1 MLPARRIDEP
11 LLPPIQQA
19 PVMRTDSAVRTI
31 AKVTAFVTRRA
42 PSGDGHELLVFR
54 HPDAGIQLPAGSV
67 EPGEAFA
74 AAALREVEEETGLR
88 ETHVVAHLGTRVS
101 ELHDLKA
108 FCEEARLRTGP
119 SPDAALLATLPRGW
133 WCRPLGQQGDYCEV
147 RYEEL
152 DRNTRPEQVIVRF
165 TGWVRS
171 DLLAGRMERAYF
183 HVRCT
188 RPTPERWLQ
197 RAEGRFDFECHWLP
211 LLPKP
216 DIRSP
221 QQAWIDEFHAAL
233 VQGVAQHG
241 H

>member
-1 MLPARRIDEP
+1 MHADSPAP
-11 LLPPIQQA
+11 
-19 PVMRTDSAVRTI
+19 TI

-67 EPGEAFA
+67 EPGESPA

-88 ETHVVAHLGTRVS
+88 ETQLVAHLGTRVTD
-101 ELHDLKA
+101 LHDVKA
-108 FCEEARLRTGP
+108 FLADAPLLAGP
-119 SPDAALLATLPRGW
+119 SPGAALLTTLPRGW
-133 WCRPLGQQGDYCEV
+133 WCRPLGWQGDYCEV

-152 DRNTRPEQVIVRF
+152 DRNTQPEQVIVRF

-183 HVRCT
+183 HVSCT
-188 RPTPERWLQ
+188 RPAPDRWQQ
-197 RAEGRFDFECHWLP
+197 RAEDRFDFACHWLP
-211 LLPKP
+211 LVPKP

-221 QQAWIDEFHAAL
+221 QQAWIDEFHDAL
-233 VQGVAQHG
+233 VQGLARSDG
-241 H
+241 

>member
-1 MLPARRIDEP
+1 MHANSP
-11 LLPPIQQA
+11 
-19 PVMRTDSAVRTI
+19 VRTI
-31 AKVTAFVTRRA
+31 AKVTAFVTRPA
-42 PSGDGHELLVFR
+42 PSGHGHELLVSR

-74 AAALREVEEETGLR
+74 AAALREVLEETGLR
-88 ETHVVAHLGTRVS
+88 GTQVVAHLGTRVS
-101 ELHDLKA
+101 DLHELKV
-108 FCEEARLRTGP
+108 FCAEAPLRMGP

-133 WCRPLGQQGDYCEV
+133 WCRPLGRQGDYCEV
-147 RYEEL
+147 QYEEL
-152 DRNTRPEQVIVRF
+152 DRNTQPEQVIVRF
-165 TGWVRS
+165 TGWVQS
-171 DLLAGRMERAYF
+171 QLLADRMERAYF
-183 HVRCT
+183 HLQCT

-221 QQAWIDEFHAAL
+221 QQAWIDEFHEAI
-233 VQGVAQHG
+233 VQGVANGG

>member
-1 MLPARRIDEP
+1 MATSCGVELATDTCMHAHSPA
-11 LLPPIQQA
+11 
-19 PVMRTDSAVRTI
+19 RTI

-67 EPGEAFA
+67 EPGESLAV
-74 AAALREVEEETGLR
+74 AALREVEEETGLR
-88 ETHVVAHLGTRVS
+88 DTQLVAHLGTRVTD
-101 ELHDLKA
+101 LHELKA
-108 FCEEARLRTGP
+108 FCAEALLRTGP

-133 WCRPLGQQGDYCEV
+133 WCRPLGRQGDYCEV
-147 RYEEL
+147 QYEEL
-152 DRNTRPEQVIVRF
+152 DRNTQPEQVIVRF
-165 TGWVRS
+165 AGWVRF

-183 HVRCT
+183 HVRCKG
-188 RPTPERWLQ
+188 PAPERWLQ

-221 QQAWIDEFHAAL
+221 QQAWIDEFHDAL
-233 VQGVAQHG
+233 VQRLARGDG
-241 H
+241 